1 MITKSLSYGLLT
13 ATLVVGVVLPS
24 GGAAW
29 ATSDQATSVKV
40 GPNAFLAGMYT
51 EAGLKGNGSFGSRG
65 LIPSGFHPQG
75 STAIGFVVIRDK
87 AQPSWSAAS
96 VADLV
101 DGDFFTPG
109 TAYEGWALKV
119 GSVLGTNN
127 HGFDFANEIDGSLGS
142 VTNAT
147 GDTGNNT
154 VGWTSST
161 PFQGVSIVKTYS
173 LPQAGQRVDVT
184 VTLTNTTGAA
194 ITNIYYGRGV
204 DPDDGNSAE
213 IFPSTNTVVS
223 QISEPGASSSRVS
236 AAFTRGSQIF
246 LDSKD
251 PRSRVAREIQLSDPA
266 FDPSEVWEG
275 SARFDSTVG
284 SSATADMSMHL
295 AVKID
300 SLGAGQSTTFTFSYL
315 LTATADDPID
325 DSDGSGGSGGNDGAM
340 TELPS
345 TGVENSFLPWWAV
358 AAIFGGLILIVHSR
372 RLVKGLVSVTSRSR

>member
-1 MITKSLSYGLLT
+1 VITKYLSYGLLT
-13 ATLVVGVVLPS
+13 ATLVVGVVLSS

-29 ATSDQATSVKV
+29 ATSDRATSVKV
-40 GPNAFLAGMYT
+40 GSNAFLAGMYA
-51 EAGLKGNGSFGSRG
+51 EAGLKENGSFGSRG
-65 LIPSGFHPQG
+65 PIPSGFHPQG
-75 STAIGFVVIRDK
+75 GGNLGFVVIRDK
-87 AQPSWSAAS
+87 EQPSWSAAS
-96 VADLV
+96 GAGLV

-119 GSVLGTNN
+119 GSVLGYNN
-127 HGFDFANEIDGSLGS
+127 HEFSNSNEIAGTLGS

-147 GDTGNNT
+147 GDSGNNT

-161 PFQGVSIVKTYS
+161 PFQGLNIVKTYS

-184 VTLTNTTGAA
+184 VTLTNTTGAP

-204 DPDDGNSAE
+204 DPDDGMSDD
-213 IFPSTNTVVS
+213 IYPSTNTVVS
-223 QISEPGASSSRVS
+223 QISEPGSSSSRVS
-236 AAFTRGSQIF
+236 AAFTRGSQIL

-284 SSATADMSMHL
+284 SSATADMSMNL

-325 DSDGSGGSGGNDGAM
+325 DSGGSGGSGGSDGAM

-345 TGVENSFLPWWAV
+345 TGVENAFLPWWAV
-358 AAIFGGLILIVHSR
+358 AATFGGLILVVHSR
-372 RLVKGLVSVTSRSR
+372 RLVKGLVSVTPRSR

>member
-13 ATLVVGVVLPS
+13 ATLVVGFVFPS

-40 GPNAFLAGMYT
+40 GSNAFLAGMYA
-51 EAGLKGNGSFGSRG
+51 EAGLKENGSFGSRG
-65 LIPSGFHPQG
+65 PTPSGFHPQG

-87 AQPSWSAAS
+87 AQPSWSSAS
-96 VADLV
+96 GADVV

-119 GSVLGTNN
+119 GSVLGYNN
-127 HGFDFANEIDGSLGS
+127 HDFSFVNFNEISGTLGS

-147 GDTGNNT
+147 GDSGNNT
-154 VGWTSST
+154 VGWASST
-161 PFQGVSIVKTYS
+161 PFQGVNIVKTYS

-184 VTLTNTTGAA
+184 VTLTNTTGAP
-194 ITNIYYGRGV
+194 ITNIYYGRGL
-204 DPDDGNSAE
+204 DPDDGNSVD

-251 PRSRVAREIQLSDPA
+251 PRSRVAREIQQSDPA

-295 AVKID
+295 AIKID

-325 DSDGSGGSGGNDGAM
+325 DSDGSGGSDGAM

-345 TGVENSFLPWWAV
+345 TGVENASLPWWAV
-358 AAIFGGLILIVHSR
+358 AAIFSGLILIVYSR